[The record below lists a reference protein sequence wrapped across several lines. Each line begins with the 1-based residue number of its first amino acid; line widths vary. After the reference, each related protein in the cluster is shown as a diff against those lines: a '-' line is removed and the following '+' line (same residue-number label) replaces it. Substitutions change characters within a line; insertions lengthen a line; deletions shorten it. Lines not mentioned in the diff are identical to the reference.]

1 MYLHFARL
9 LLLLLLPT
17 SCNCCKV
24 LDDTFRVHSLP
35 CTGFS
40 AVEPN
45 REAESVRSGRRSPGT
60 GQPRRDL
67 IRERTYVIRID
78 WFSRSVKEAEIKM
91 LLVVLLSKIELIV
104 CDKFK
109 QYFWRVLCSV
119 RKILAVDKFGFLQC
133 FFPLS
138 YSFKI
143 PLGAVKLDI
152 SSWPISLINLN
163 MMWRVLEEFAL
174 FYI

>member
-1 MYLHFARL
+1 MTLWKLLSKAATYKAWGVVIPHSLGISKGLQQGVGTDDLILKCSLEQKSCYATAQEQSDICRVLHLGAHLHFARWL
-9 LLLLLLPT
+9 LLLLLIST

-67 IRERTYVIRID
+67 IRDHTYVIRID
-78 WFSRSVKEAEIKM
+78 WFSRSVKEAEIQD
-91 LLVVLLSKIELIV
+91 I
-104 CDKFK
+104 
-109 QYFWRVLCSV
+109 
-119 RKILAVDKFGFLQC
+119 
-133 FFPLS
+133 
-138 YSFKI
+138 
-143 PLGAVKLDI
+143 KL
-152 SSWPISLINLN
+152 N
-163 MMWRVLEEFAL
+163 E
-174 FYI
+174 